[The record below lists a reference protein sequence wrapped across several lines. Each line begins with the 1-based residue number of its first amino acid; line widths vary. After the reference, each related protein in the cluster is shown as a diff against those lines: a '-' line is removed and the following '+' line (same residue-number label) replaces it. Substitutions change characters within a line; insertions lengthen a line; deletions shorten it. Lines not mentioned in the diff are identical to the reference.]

1 MKELSNKISLRKDR
15 KNLYIEL
22 IVKSSSVARFGLLI
36 LCILV
41 TIVLLYFMFFIAKN
55 NEFDEGTIL
64 PFLVILGVDIW
75 LVRNYLWNRYGK
87 EYLIISKKSF
97 SYYYDY
103 GLIQT
108 KKTTFK
114 CNDLVIKIVK
124 LNEEH
129 KKSTLAFFRFNE
141 ENDLQE
147 EMHPTSVYIPDKDVN
162 YLINEIYNFL
172 EIDIEQHKDFGGFH
186 YN

>member
-1 MKELSNKISLRKDR
+1 MKEFSNRVSLRKDR

-22 IVKSSSVARFGLLI
+22 LVQSSAIARFALLI
-36 LCILV
+36 LCFLV
-41 TIVLLYFMFFIAKN
+41 ASVLFYFMFFIAKN
-55 NEFDEGTIL
+55 SEFNQETII
-64 PFLVILGVDIW
+64 PFLFLLGVNVW
-75 LVRNYLWNRYGK
+75 LIRSYLWNRYGK

-114 CNDLVIKIVK
+114 CNELTIKIVK
-124 LNEEH
+124 LNSEH
-129 KKSTLAFFRFNE
+129 TKSTLAFFRFNE

-147 EMHPTSVYIPDKDVN
+147 EMHPTSVYIRDEDIN
-162 YLINEIYNFL
+162 YLVNEIYNFL
-172 EIDIEQHKDFGGFH
+172 DIDIEKDEDFGGFH